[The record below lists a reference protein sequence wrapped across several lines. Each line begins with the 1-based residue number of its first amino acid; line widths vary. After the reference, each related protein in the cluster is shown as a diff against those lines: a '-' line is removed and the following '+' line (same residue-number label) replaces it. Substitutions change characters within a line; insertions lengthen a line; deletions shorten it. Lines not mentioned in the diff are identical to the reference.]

1 MKGSIETSLT
11 QSGFKIKNAQG
22 NVVMDKF
29 ECEVTIENW
38 GNDTYQN
45 KIVAI
50 SLSTVIS
57 ANVETLEQNVEIKD
71 DEKKTL
77 TFAFY

>member
-1 MKGSIETSLT
+1 
-11 QSGFKIKNAQG
+11 
-22 NVVMDKF
+22 MDKF

-38 GNDTYQN
+38 GNDTYKN

-50 SLSTVIS
+50 LSDRNS

-77 TFAFY
+77 YICFY